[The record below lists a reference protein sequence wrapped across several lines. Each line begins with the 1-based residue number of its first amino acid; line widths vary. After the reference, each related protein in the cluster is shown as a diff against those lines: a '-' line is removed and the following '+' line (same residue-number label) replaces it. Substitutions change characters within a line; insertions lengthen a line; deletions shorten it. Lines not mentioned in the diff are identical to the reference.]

1 MNECSPQ
8 MELARAALR
17 RTEITFNV
25 KTIKWS
31 SVCPMLN
38 RMVNVLAHLGS
49 TPWFT
54 MVSPKAWH
62 IIVHGVLLRS
72 DKRKANAASS
82 NSLQLLVDLQ
92 FSLQMMSC
100 YRFSNN
106 TQGIFW
112 VCLGGVLWVAFHNSR
127 TSHHNM
133 TSSAWSIQ
141 SHKKK
146 IKLRDKL
153 LIITLIEFKFF

>member
-92 FSLQMMSC
+92 FSPCKWWAAIAFQTTHKESFGFVWEAFYESLFIILE
-100 YRFSNN
+100 RATTIWRLVHGAFS
-106 TQGIFW
+106 
-112 VCLGGVLWVAFHNSR
+112 R
-127 TSHHNM
+127 
-133 TSSAWSIQ
+133 
-141 SHKKK
+141 
-146 IKLRDKL
+146 IKRKSN
-153 LIITLIEFKFF
+153 